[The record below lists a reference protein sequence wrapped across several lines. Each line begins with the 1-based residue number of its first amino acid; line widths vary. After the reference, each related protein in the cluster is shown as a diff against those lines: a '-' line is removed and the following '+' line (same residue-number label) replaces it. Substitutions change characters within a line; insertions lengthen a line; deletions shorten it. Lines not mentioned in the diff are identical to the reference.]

1 MQHGMNAALAAL
13 DRGVD
18 GLFGDG
24 ASAAGA
30 STVRPL
36 CECVVMRS
44 PPLEWRYLRRFPVL
58 KRHVFA
64 QWSMV
69 ASTQMQTPRN
79 QKQKRTAKRLGPR
92 VNDYKAHG
100 MANLCI
106 VLAQC
111 GMLTVS
117 EGELM
122 RDLVAMAYPEVL
134 RLVIVGKALPLR
146 LRLVLLGFALEMHEA
161 RCMDRLVQKW
171 IQDVCE
177 KVLEDVLEA
186 VIQTV
191 SGAASDQKAGKRAR
205 KTVAARSSLYSST
218 DTVSVEQRCAFCRDG
233 ATANS
238 LRSPSGGWDFL
249 VASAQR
255 CAQALET
262 ADECPATKEAKAALL
277 AFKNAVSTS
286 ESTTQPRSTRRRS
299 RTKIPVL
306 KLERSN
312 VGLKITV
319 VAYERLCHVVTD
331 PPPIHQRDETERK
344 RIIAMRLLWE
354 SVWRRDLKRFVEAKS
369 LTLAD
374 VICHCSKA
382 DVFAGMATESS
393 ADTAGCQL
401 PGFRVVSEVIQALVI
416 DTPGIITAFLQAWDG
431 MGSGNRTGAA
441 ASIPIGVV
449 SPSLKRIQR
458 SYLSQLLVGSST
470 PQQRRSPSADLP
482 PTQSRFQLAEL
493 LYSLYVMFAASIPG
507 CRQDSSYTAQWDIL
521 LIQKDWVSSTKQ
533 SGQDGMNWCLSLDK
547 CVKGADE
554 GALRG
559 AYFTQALRDYCL
571 TIAYGI
577 IATDGE
583 IITSGGTVRR
593 PLLRVEEDRVVI
605 RRVIAQMMVIFGRT
619 WLAKLIAKV
628 LRTHMSLR
636 TKRESGQRGVKA
648 LLFPSL
654 VSYMKASSRANRKR
668 GRTGQQQFI
677 DIVHAVNDILKDSEL
692 SSLYLPSLV
701 HFCEAWDVFHGTNT
715 KDPPAR
721 ANRWGFRAMTD
732 LNMLPELLDCYGMDS
747 VVNQETSDVLVF
759 AMQVLQNP
767 SNCPPTLE
775 GKLFEVLSIV
785 NAAIERSRD
794 DDSGTQTGHGVEL
807 VSHSNEVLK
816 RLLRAVK
823 FIDVPL
829 MQRLMKQIKHE
840 VGTLLELKQQLEGWV
855 SCMEMR
861 GTRFIGKESR
871 LEFVLLC
878 NRLLRWFPSDFD
890 SMRLLLSPLDAHLVY
905 AVKAFV
911 KDAGRSDNAVER
923 DSLIASVSSA
933 TVSSPPST
941 VRIDMAIRSYLSAV
955 ALPDL
960 AGLTVL
966 LLKSLVKCRS
976 TETYGHLVK
985 IAQKN
990 ASILLPEVAIATL
1003 SSLLRSVDFLAEP
1016 VHQDA
1021 GDKDAMKGSWRHRR
1035 MKAIVYQLNALQVLA
1050 ESASIFIGGLPWSSP
1065 LFDER
1070 SVVIWLPHFFEYV
1083 LDTAIFE
1090 DSPRATVLI
1099 ACLERTVDE
1108 LVLQHSYWLAALLDT
1123 ALFAC
1128 SSSSGTTLAALKSS
1142 NHDRLRGITRKVLQ
1156 LLSQSPSENVV
1167 EAEQEDI
1174 MGYQPCDQS
1183 VMLVQSYPA
1192 KCVWAKIEEKGLC
1205 WSREYLLSDKAA
1217 GVVRV
1222 CWPGTQ
1228 EAVDVDKAQTIA
1240 VDSAPELQLFV
1251 SFSRWMA
1258 GALVY
1263 SQAFLEDP
1271 PAAMRTWE
1279 RTFTRYVTGLYLPLQ
1294 FEDDTSRL
1302 LKAWLSTWISSNIAR
1317 GKEGRSLLALLPSQ
1331 VALYRRLGSVQCG
1344 DSSTGSRNADATAV
1358 WELIF
1363 VGIDLAVDQHVP
1375 DDSSRIE
1382 QATEVV
1388 AGTLTTLEL
1397 VDLSA
1402 AVDFAAGNPKKWM
1415 GPLFEQ
1421 LAKLLVRLQSRACG
1435 AAQKG
1440 CLLQFPLELLVC
1452 CYVCKISS
1460 SDEIAS
1466 QAFLQQV
1473 EDVLRR
1479 NIGVASM
1486 EETHSGEQGGN
1497 QTDAKSMKSEQEC
1510 TGGSDEEVKR
1520 TPYVNSVEMEAF
1532 FQYWVDK
1539 MRLKYDHLNQERC
1552 AKVLGTVTA
1561 AFAA

>member
-1 MQHGMNAALAAL
+1 MNAALAAL

-24 ASAAGA
+24 VSAAGTSA
-30 STVRPL
+30 VHPL
-36 CECVVMRS
+36 CECVVMRP

-58 KRHVFA
+58 KRHVLA
-64 QWSMV
+64 RWSMV
-69 ASTQMQTPRN
+69 ASTQMQAPRN
-79 QKQKRTAKRLGPR
+79 QKQKRTAKRQGPR
-92 VNDYKAHG
+92 ADDYKAHG

-106 VLAQC
+106 ILAQC
-111 GMLTVS
+111 GLLTVS

-122 RDLVAMAYPEVL
+122 RDLVAAANPEVL
-134 RLVIVGKALPLR
+134 RLVIVGKTLPLR
-146 LRLVLLGFALEMHEA
+146 LRLMLLGFALEMHEA
-161 RCMDRLVQKW
+161 QCMDRLVQKW

-177 KVLEDVLEA
+177 KVLEGVLEA
-186 VIQTV
+186 MTRTV
-191 SGAASDQKAGKRAR
+191 SGAASDQKTGKRSR
-205 KTVAARSSLYSST
+205 KTVAGR
-218 DTVSVEQRCAFCRDG
+218 
-233 ATANS
+233 
-238 LRSPSGGWDFL
+238 
-249 VASAQR
+249 
-255 CAQALET
+255 
-262 ADECPATKEAKAALL
+262 
-277 AFKNAVSTS
+277 
-286 ESTTQPRSTRRRS
+286 
-299 RTKIPVL
+299 I
-306 KLERSN
+306 
-312 VGLKITV
+312 
-319 VAYERLCHVVTD
+319 TD
-331 PPPIHQRDETERK
+331 PPPILQRDETERK

-354 SVWRRDLKRFVEAKS
+354 SVWRRDLKRFVESKS

-382 DVFAGMATESS
+382 DVFTGMATESN
-393 ADTAGCQL
+393 ADAAGCQL

-416 DTPGIITAFLQAWDG
+416 DTPGIITTFLQAWDG
-431 MGSGNRTGAA
+431 TGSGNRTGAA
-441 ASIPIGVV
+441 ANIPTGLI

-482 PTQSRFQLAEL
+482 PTQSRFQLVEL
-493 LYSLYVMFAASIPG
+493 LYSLYVMFAVSIPG
-507 CRQDSSYTAQWDIL
+507 CHQDSSYTAQWDIL
-521 LIQKDWVSSTKQ
+521 LIQKDWASSTKQ
-533 SGQDGMNWCLSLDK
+533 SAQDGMNWCLSLDK

-554 GALRG
+554 GEPLGRLRG

-571 TIAYGI
+571 TTTYGI
-577 IATDGE
+577 LATDGE

-593 PLLRVEEDRVVI
+593 SLLRVEEDRVVV
-605 RRVIAQMMVIFGRT
+605 RRVIAQMMVTFGRT

-636 TKRESGQRGVKA
+636 TKRESGQRGVKT

-668 GRTGQQQFI
+668 GRTGQQQFV

-721 ANRWGFRAMTD
+721 ANRWGFRAMAD
-732 LNMLPELLDCYGMDS
+732 LNMLPELLDCYGMNA
-747 VVNQETSDVLVF
+747 VVDQEASDVLVF
-759 AMQVLQNP
+759 VTQVLQNA

-775 GKLFEVLSIV
+775 AKLFEVLSIV

-794 DDSGTQTGHGVEL
+794 DGSGSTRTGHGVEL

-816 RLLRAVK
+816 RLFRAVK
-823 FIDVPL
+823 FVDVPL
-829 MQRLMKQIKHE
+829 MQRLMKQINDE
-840 VGTLLELKQQLEGWV
+840 VGTLLELKQQLEGCI

-871 LEFVLLC
+871 LEFLLLC
-878 NRLLRWFPSDFD
+878 NRLLRWFPGDFG

-933 TVSSPPST
+933 TVSSSPST
-941 VRIDMAIRSYLSAV
+941 VRIDLAIRSYLSAA

-966 LLKSLVKCRS
+966 LLKSIVKCRS

-1003 SSLLRSVDFLAEP
+1003 SYSLRGVEFLAEP
-1016 VHQDA
+1016 VHQDVGA
-1021 GDKDAMKGSWRHRR
+1021 EDAMKGSWRHRR
-1035 MKAIVYQLNALQVLA
+1035 MKAIVYQLNALQVLT
-1050 ESASIFIGGLPWSSP
+1050 ESTSIFIGGLPWSSP
-1065 LFDER
+1065 LFDEH

-1090 DSPRATVLI
+1090 DSPRATALI
-1099 ACLERTVDE
+1099 TCLERTADE
-1108 LVLQHSYWLAALLDT
+1108 LVLQHSYWLSALLGT

-1128 SSSSGTTLAALKSS
+1128 SSINGTTLADLKSS

-1156 LLSQSPSENVV
+1156 QLSQSPSKSVV
-1167 EAEQEDI
+1167 EAGQEDI
-1174 MGYQPCDQS
+1174 TGYQPCDQS

-1192 KCVWAKIEEKGLC
+1192 KCVWVKIEEKGLC
-1205 WSREYLLSDKAA
+1205 WSCEYLLSDKAA
-1217 GVVRV
+1217 GVVRA

-1228 EAVDVDKAQTIA
+1228 EVIDVDEAQAIA

-1251 SFSRWMA
+1251 SFSRWMV

-1317 GKEGRSLLALLPSQ
+1317 GKEGMSLLALLPSQ
-1331 VALYRRLGSVQCG
+1331 VALYRRLGSVQCY
-1344 DSSTGSRNADATAV
+1344 DSLTGVRNADATAI

-1375 DDSSRIE
+1375 DDSSKIE

-1402 AVDFAAGNPKKWM
+1402 AVDFAAGKPKKWM

-1421 LAKLLVRLQSRACG
+1421 LRKLLVRLQSRACG

-1452 CYVCKISS
+1452 CYVCKISA
-1460 SDEIAS
+1460 SDEIVS

-1479 NIGVASM
+1479 NVGVTSVRGLR
-1486 EETHSGEQGGN
+1486 SDEQGGD
-1497 QTDAKSMKSEQEC
+1497 QSDAKSMKNEREC
-1510 TGGSDEEVKR
+1510 ISGSDEEVKR
-1520 TPYVNSVEMEAF
+1520 TPNINSAEMDAF
-1532 FQYWVDK
+1532 FQYWVDE

-1552 AKVLGTVTA
+1552 SKVLGTVTA
-1561 AFAA
+1561 AFTA